1 MKVKKLEELLLS
13 LQDKE
18 AEIVLDK
25 KCYEELKYNS
35 IYDLTILSIENKNEK
50 TVIKLSFDEREDNT
64 KKCTFPSRM
73 KSMNIDLDK
82 IQQNTNVNVST
93 EM

>member
-1 MKVKKLEELLLS
+1 MKVKKLEELLSS

-64 KKCTFPSRM
+64 K
-73 KSMNIDLDK
+73 
-82 IQQNTNVNVST
+82 NVHFLV
-93 EM
+93 E